1 MPTGRFVFS
10 TFLLAAA
17 AGLTA
22 RAASPQASPAAIDP
36 NDASSPLATYRS
48 ATGDRVVTR
57 GDVAL
62 EMAFHLRRKDDGR
75 AACAQLVKAELVR
88 RSAKKAGVWPTQD
101 AVQQRWN
108 ELKAQ
113 LRAAGR
119 DIDKEPSFRNAGEK
133 VLLDYLAIDL
143 AHEQIVRRELSL
155 GADEQVSPAM
165 LELWV
170 KEAREREKVVE
181 DPDQLPLGTAAKIGD
196 DGLPLLALG
205 MLLLRSSDQEELDK
219 FVRQVV
225 ALDGIEQAARENGV
239 EATPEDLQREL
250 ELRRSMAG
258 KDPRYGGLSFEQ
270 LLRAQGLTPEWLAQS
285 RVFRAQTLQKKLIAK
300 LHPRQQLVARLA
312 SDRATELQRFGPRR
326 NLAIIFV
333 RALDEPNALVPNDF
347 AKATERLQSVRQRL
361 ETEPFATVARIESD
375 DAGTKMRGGDCGWVA
390 RKGRDLP
397 EPVLAAAWA
406 LPHNGISDVIRADD
420 GCYLV
425 KVAGIEPDLDDEAI
439 VQRMRES
446 LVEEFT
452 KDMMKRAEIRRP
464 DGKPLDGDDPKEQGK

>member
-1 MPTGRFVFS
+1 MPTGRTAFS
-10 TFLLAAA
+10 ILLLAAA

-22 RAASPQASPAAIDP
+22 RAASTQASPAAVAQD
-36 NDASSPLATYRS
+36 DSSAPLATYRS
-48 ATGDRVVTR
+48 AAGDRVVTR
-57 GDVAL
+57 ADVAL

-75 AACAQLVKAELVR
+75 AACLQLVKAELVR
-88 RSAKKAGVWPTQD
+88 RAAKKAGVWPTAD

-113 LRAAGR
+113 MKAAGR
-119 DIDKEPSFRNAGEK
+119 DIDKEPSFRNTGEK

-170 KEAREREKVVE
+170 KEAREREKVVD
-181 DPDQLPLGTAAKIGD
+181 DPDQLPLGTAAKIGE

-225 ALDGIEQAARENGV
+225 ALDGIEQAARENGI

-312 SDRATELQRFGPRR
+312 SDRATELERFGPRR
-326 NLAIIFV
+326 NLAILFV

-347 AKATERLQSVRQRL
+347 AKATERLQAVKKRL
-361 ETEPFATVARIESD
+361 ETEPFATVARIESE

-406 LPHNGISDVIRADD
+406 LPLQGVSDVVRAED

-425 KVAGIEPDLDDEAI
+425 KVSGIEPDLDDEAI

-452 KDMMKRAEIRRP
+452 KDMMKRADIRRP
-464 DGKPLDGDDPKEQGK
+464 DGKRLDGDDPKEQGK

>member
-1 MPTGRFVFS
+1 MPTGR
-10 TFLLAAA
+10 TAFLFLAF
-17 AGLTA
+17 AGAVLPVRIATA
-22 RAASPQASPAAIDP
+22 QASPAAVDP
-36 NDASSPLATYRS
+36 SDASSPLATYRS
-48 ATGDRVVTR
+48 ASGERIVTR
-57 GDVAL
+57 GDVGL
-62 EMAFHLRRKDDGR
+62 EMAFHLRRKDDGK
-75 AACAQLVKAELVR
+75 AACAQLVKSELVR
-88 RSAKKAGVWPTQD
+88 RHATKSGCWPTHE
-101 AVQQRWN
+101 AVQQRWS

-113 LRAAGR
+113 MKAAGR
-119 DIDKEPSFRNAGEK
+119 DVDKEPSFQNTGEK

-155 GADEQVSPAM
+155 GADEEVSPAM
-165 LELWV
+165 LELWI
-170 KEAREREKVVE
+170 KEARERAKVID

-219 FVRQVV
+219 FIRQVV
-225 ALDGIEQAARENGV
+225 ALDGIEQAARESGV
-239 EATPEDLQREL
+239 EASPEDLQREL

-326 NLAIIFV
+326 NLAILFV
-333 RALDEPNALVPNDF
+333 RALDEPNALVPNTF
-347 AKATERLQSVRQRL
+347 EKAMERLQTVRKRL

-375 DAGTKMRGGDCGWVA
+375 DAATKMRGGDCGWVA

-397 EPVLAAAWA
+397 EPVLEAAWD
-406 LPHNGISDVIRADD
+406 LPLQGISDIVRAED

-452 KDMMKRAEIRRP
+452 KAMMKRADIRRP
-464 DGKPLDGDDPKEQGK
+464 DGKSLDGDDPKEKGK